1 MRKGDRFTLT
11 GVLTIV
17 GVVVLVFLV
26 AGVLSS
32 FGGVDDDKDVA
43 KIDDVGS
50 ISKDTFNHW
59 YSVVAKQPQPGQKK
73 PKPPPALDSKQ
84 GKALKQQVLQFLIS
98 SDWIIGE
105 AKDRGLSASDAE
117 IQKQFA
123 QTKKQSFPNDK
134 AYQRFLKTSG
144 QNVQDLL
151 FRVRLDVLSNK
162 IRENVTKGV
171 SNVSEGDIK
180 DYYEENAQQFTQPE
194 RRDLEVIL
202 AKSEDKAN
210 AAKREVESGTKWG
223 QAAKRLSTDPAS
235 KNQGGKLLG
244 VTKGQQDPA
253 FDAAIF
259 STEKGKITGPV
270 KTGAGFYVF
279 RVTKITPETKQSLK
293 ASTAGIRQLIISQ
306 NQQKELD
313 QFATDFRADWRAK
326 TDCAEDYKI
335 SDCRNGREETQTTP
349 PPSVPGQK
357 KPLAGATGA
366 APPALDGT
374 GGTLATGAKGGG
386 DPVIGVKDQQQQQSL
401 GGLGGVGGAA
411 AGSQT
416 AALALGGAPQKGG
429 GPTGAPTGLPGGAV
443 PPGAGGAQQ
452 GAPPPQQQEQPQQH
466 QQEQQ
471 QQGAPQ
477 GGAGSP

>member
-17 GVVVLVFLV
+17 GVVLLVFLV

-32 FGGVDDDKDVA
+32 FGGVDEDNDVA

-50 ISKDTFNHW
+50 ISKQTFNHW
-59 YSVVAKQPQPGQKK
+59 YTVVAKQPQPGQKK
-73 PKPPPALDSKQ
+73 PKPPPPLDSKQ
-84 GKALKQQVLQFLIS
+84 GKALKEQVLQFLIS
-98 SDWIIGE
+98 SDWIVGE
-105 AKDRGLSASDAE
+105 AEERGLSASEAE
-117 IQKQFA
+117 IRKQFA

-144 QNVQDLL
+144 QTVQDLL

-202 AKSEDKAN
+202 TKSEAKAD
-210 AAKREVESGTKWG
+210 AAKKEVESGSKWG

-259 STEKGKITGPV
+259 SAVKGKIAGPV

-279 RVTKITPETKQSLK
+279 RVTKITPEAKQSLK

-313 QFATDFRADWRAK
+313 QFATNFRADWRAK
-326 TDCAEDYKI
+326 TDCAEGYVI

-349 PPSVPGQK
+349 PPTVPGQK
-357 KPLAGATGA
+357 KPIPGATGA

-374 GGTLATGAKGGG
+374 GGTLATGAKSGG
-386 DPVIGVKDQQQQQSL
+386 DPVIGVKDQQQSL
-401 GGLGGVGGAA
+401 GGLGGGLGGAA

-443 PPGAGGAQQ
+443 PPGAGGTQQ
-452 GAPPPQQQEQPQQH
+452 GAPQQQ
-466 QQEQQ
+466 QQ